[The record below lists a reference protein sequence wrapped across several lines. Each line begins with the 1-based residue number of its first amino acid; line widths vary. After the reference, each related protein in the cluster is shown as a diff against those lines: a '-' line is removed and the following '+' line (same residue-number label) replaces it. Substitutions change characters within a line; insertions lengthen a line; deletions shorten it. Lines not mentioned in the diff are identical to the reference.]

1 MLKIPF
7 NNNSL
12 LNKYQNLINQINTLE
27 TELKTLT
34 DSELR
39 DKSSKLKKQ
48 YESTQNLNSVIAE
61 SFALTREAIF

>member
-12 LNKYQNLINQINTLE
+12 LTNKKRIRRKYQNLINQINTLE
-27 TELKTLT
+27 NELKTLT

-39 DKSSKLKKQ
+39 VKSSKLK
-48 YESTQNLNSVIAE
+48 NSMNQHKI
-61 SFALTREAIF
+61 